1 MRMRSLLLLA
11 VLLGLA
17 VMLPAQAVVRET
29 VVAKEIHFALDSAT
43 LTAEARSVL
52 DEIVAVLNAHP
63 TASATVIG
71 HTCDI
76 ADNPYNER
84 LAARRAVAAE
94 HYLAEKGITDDR
106 LNIGSRGEEQPKY
119 DNSDPAQKAMNR
131 RVEIRLTLR
140 EEIPAPVVTLSA
152 NPAVIT
158 RGQSTTLTWTSANAT
173 AVSIAPAPGAVA
185 TGGDRV
191 VSPTASTTYTAKAT
205 GEGGEAMASASV
217 QVVAPRP
224 TVSIKA
230 DPATIVRGQSTTL
243 TWSSTDATVVT
254 VSPAL
259 GSVATS
265 GNRPVSPAAA
275 VTYTARA
282 VGDGGEATASTLV
295 NVTEPP
301 ETLRTAFANVVDAK
315 GAFITDLGPG
325 SFAITEDGKA
335 REIVSVTYESL
346 GRASGIALVLDKSAS
361 LGSAIRDLK
370 RAAIAFVE
378 EKKPE
383 DQILTIAFSS
393 DVVTLRDFD
402 TDKDAIVS
410 AINRLNSFGTTK
422 LYDAL
427 FTASGK
433 MSAVT
438 PPRIVVLMTDGVD
451 ESGFGA
457 RGSVKS
463 LDEAIA
469 AARDAGVAVYVI
481 GLGSKLDR
489 DILTR
494 IAAETNGHA
503 YFTTDPAELQAIYR
517 QLSVGLL
524 RGQYRIVYRSTPDAS
539 GKATVTSSTGRV
551 VGSN

>member
-1 MRMRSLLLLA
+1 MKMRSFLFLA
-11 VLLGLA
+11 VLLALA

-29 VVAKEIHFALDSAT
+29 VVAREIHFALDSAK
-43 LTAEARSVL
+43 LTAEAMAVL
-52 DEIVAVLNAHP
+52 DEIVAVLNANP
-63 TASATVIG
+63 TATATVIG

-84 LAARRAVAAE
+84 LAARRAVVAE
-94 HYLAEKGITDDR
+94 HYIAEKGVADDR
-106 LNIGSRGEEQPKY
+106 LNIGSRGEEAPKY
-119 DNSDPAQKAMNR
+119 DNSDPAQKAFNR
-131 RVEIRLTLR
+131 RVEIRIVLR

-152 NPAVIT
+152 NPATIT
-158 RGQSTTLTWTSANAT
+158 RGQSTMLTWTSANAT
-173 AVSIAPAPGAVA
+173 AVSIAPAPGAVT
-185 TGGDRV
+185 TGGSRA

-205 GEGGEAMASASV
+205 GEGGEATASASV
-217 QVVAPRP
+217 QVVAPPP
-224 TVSIKA
+224 TISIKA
-230 DPATIVRGQSTTL
+230 DPASIVRGQSTTL
-243 TWSSTDATVVT
+243 TWSSTDASS
-254 VSPAL
+254 VSISPTP
-259 GSVATS
+259 GSVATG
-265 GNRPVSPAAA
+265 GNRSVSPSTTT
-275 VTYTARA
+275 TYTATA
-282 VGDGGEATASTLV
+282 KGEGGEAAASTV
-295 NVTEPP
+295 VTVTEPP
-301 ETLRTAFANVVDAK
+301 ETLRTAFANVVDAN
-315 GAFITDLGPG
+315 GAFITNLGNG
-325 SFAITEDGKA
+325 DFAVTEDGKA

-346 GRASGIALVLDKSAS
+346 GRTSGIALVLDKSAS

-370 RAAIAFVE
+370 RAAIAFVA

-393 DVVTLRDFD
+393 DVVTLHDFD

-410 AINRLNSFGTTK
+410 AINRLSSFGTTK

-427 FTASGK
+427 FTASEK
-433 MSAVT
+433 MSAMT

-457 RGSVKS
+457 RGSVKT

-489 DILTR
+489 GILTR

-503 YFTTDPAELQAIYR
+503 YFTTDPTELQAIYR
-517 QLSVGLL
+517 RLSVGLL

>member
-1 MRMRSLLLLA
+1 MRNLLLLA

-29 VVAKEIHFALDSAT
+29 VVAREIHFALDSAK
-43 LTAEARSVL
+43 LTAEARGVL
-52 DEIVAVLNAHP
+52 DEIVAVLNANP

-94 HYLAEKGITDDR
+94 HYLAVKGIADDR
-106 LNIGSRGEEQPKY
+106 LNIGSRGEEAPKY
-119 DNSDPAQKAMNR
+119 DNSDPAQKALNR
-131 RVEIRLTLR
+131 RVEIRIVLR

-152 NPAVIT
+152 NPSTIT

-173 AVSIAPAPGAVA
+173 AVSIAPAPGAVT
-185 TGGDRV
+185 TGGSRA
-191 VSPTASTTYTAKAT
+191 VSPAANTTYTARAT
-205 GEGGEAMASASV
+205 GEGGEATAM
-217 QVVAPRP
+217 
-224 TVSIKA
+224 
-230 DPATIVRGQSTTL
+230 
-243 TWSSTDATVVT
+243 TVVT
-254 VSPAL
+254 
-259 GSVATS
+259 
-265 GNRPVSPAAA
+265 
-275 VTYTARA
+275 
-282 VGDGGEATASTLV
+282 
-295 NVTEPP
+295 VTEPP
-301 ETLRTAFANVVDAK
+301 ETLRTAFANVIDAN

-325 SFAITEDGKA
+325 AFAITEDGKS

-346 GRASGIALVLDKSAS
+346 GQTSGIALVLDKSAS

-370 RAAIAFVE
+370 QAAITFVE

-383 DQILTIAFSS
+383 DQVLTIAFSS

-410 AINRLNSFGTTK
+410 AINRLQSFGTTR

-427 FTASGK
+427 FTASER
-433 MSAVT
+433 MSAVA

-457 RGSVKS
+457 PGSLKS

-469 AARDAGVAVYVI
+469 AAKDAGVTVYVI

-489 DILTR
+489 TILTR

-524 RGQYRIVYRSTPDAS
+524 RGQYRIVYRSTPEAS
-539 GKATVTSSTGRV
+539 GKATVTSNTGRV
-551 VGSN
+551 VGLN